1 MPEKRWNGR
10 QKNLMSDVYA
20 CKIRINRIEKIKD
33 KMLRK
38 AQLYTEEQEKLKS
51 IIEETMN
58 VVAQHETLTLKTIK
72 SKAKY
77 GKHWNCD
84 NEEVVRRFEK
94 LRSGRPMIQQIPII
108 HQEVFNDEEMQIQ
121 KEM

>member
-33 KMLRK
+33 KMVRRVE
-38 AQLYTEEQEKLKS
+38 LYVEEQNRLKK

-84 NEEVVRRFEK
+84 NEEVIKRVEA
-94 LRSGRPMIQQIPII
+94 LRAGRPMIQQIPVI
-108 HQEVFNDEEMQIQ
+108 HQEVF
-121 KEM
+121 KEDVSE